1 MIILG
6 EKEQNDSSISVRRRF
21 LGDLGSVNLDSF
33 VEEIVNEISNREK
46 GQTK

>member
-1 MIILG
+1 MLIIG
-6 EKEQNDSSISVRRRF
+6 QNESDNNTISVRRRF